1 MSADLV
7 DGKIQGVQSAVTDIK
22 DGIEAGVEAKVGKV
36 QGVLELI
43 RDKAESKVSKLKG
56 IFAQIRRA
64 AASKVDS
71 LKSKLQKREALPP
84 AAVLARARGHGSSK
98 VQRGQD
104 NVAGIRARLS
114 EKLDKIRGVFADYR
128 LQKREAVEAVEANE
142 AVNAAIAGIAK
153 THGLTEISEKSQ
165 KLREKFAKIK
175 AEIDAKFEY
184 VDAKLK
190 TFFSRLQKEFESK
203 FGSKL

>member
-7 DGKIQGVQSAVTDIK
+7 DGKIQRVQSAVTDIK

-43 RDKAESKVSKLKG
+43 RDKAESKVSKLRG

-84 AAVLARARGHGSSK
+84 AAVLARGHGSSK

-114 EKLDKIRGVFADYR
+114 RKLDNIRGVFADYR

-203 FGSKL
+203 FGCKF